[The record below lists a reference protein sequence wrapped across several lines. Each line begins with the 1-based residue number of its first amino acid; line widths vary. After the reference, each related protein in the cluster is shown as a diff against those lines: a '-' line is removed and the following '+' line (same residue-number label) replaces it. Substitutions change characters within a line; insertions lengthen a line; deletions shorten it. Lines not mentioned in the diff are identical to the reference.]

1 MDTETHFGN
10 WKVVFSPLAAL
21 FSCSYKRSNFTTGT
35 LYNGD
40 IVHWTLE
47 VDETFLKVVQKKL
60 NTPCLMKPRRSICSC
75 FKEPT
80 KTCSSFRIRCSNVGS
95 FSFGIFWRGIS
106 WEEGEIVLQGW
117 VLHTVSECEI
127 LHETSNGEFQIQN
140 IDTYMKPASISFTT
154 LWWPQHK
161 FWLRNSI

>member
-47 VDETFLKVVQKKL
+47 VDQTFRKVVQKNSIHLARWNPAVKVVHVL
-60 NTPCLMKPRRSICSC
+60 KCQPNHVHVLESVVQTLGHFHSVFSGEASLGRKGRLYYKAEFSTLWVNVKYYMKPAKVS
-75 FKEPT
+75 FKF
-80 KTCSSFRIRCSNVGS
+80 K
-95 FSFGIFWRGIS
+95 
-106 WEEGEIVLQGW
+106 
-117 VLHTVSECEI
+117 
-127 LHETSNGEFQIQN
+127 N
-140 IDTYMKPASISFTT
+140 IDTYVKPASTNFT
-154 LWWPQHK
+154 LEIWQHLP
-161 FWLRNSI
+161 WMRNSI